1 MSTISQRFDK
11 FLSNIQL
18 TDNQIKDA
26 ITKHRGVRKA
36 LHEAFYPSTTVSKSY
51 SALQEA
57 RKLQELID
65 GLETSQ
71 VLSSFNNSEV
81 AFKSYASYATSL
93 LVGSYG
99 KSTAIAPPSDI
110 DILFKMPSAKFTDYH
125 GKPYNGQSRLLQ
137 DVRNVLRAAYPKTD
151 IRADGQVVMVPFVT
165 FNVEVLP
172 VFETNTAGLYL
183 YPDTNQGG
191 SWRLTNPEAEMK
203 HLSEANSRAKGNAI
217 RLIKMI
223 KAWKQCC
230 SVKIKSMVIELH
242 AVYFLK
248 NWEYYDK
255 SSTWFDWMIRDFF
268 ADLLKYV
275 NGTCGVPG
283 LDEKI
288 SYGDAWEA
296 KARTALTNATK
307 ACEYEVSETNYR
319 LATDEWKKIFGD
331 RFYYL

>member
-1 MSTISQRFDK
+1 MSSVSQRFNK

-18 TDNQIKDA
+18 TENQIKDA
-26 ITKHRGVRKA
+26 IIKHRGVRKT
-36 LHEAFYPSTTVSKSY
+36 LHEAFYPSTSASKSY
-51 SALQEA
+51 SAQEET
-57 RKLQELID
+57 RKKQELINA
-65 GLETSQ
+65 LETSQ
-71 VLSSFNNSEV
+71 VLHSFNNSEV
-81 AFKSYASYATSL
+81 TTKSYASYSTSL

-110 DILFKMPSAKFTDYH
+110 DILFKMPSAKFADYDQ
-125 GKPYNGQSRLLQ
+125 KSYNGQSRLLQ
-137 DVRNVLRAAYPKTD
+137 DVRNVLKAAYPKTN

-172 VFETNTAGLYL
+172 VFETKTTGLYL

-203 HLSEANSRAKGNAI
+203 YISEANSRAKGNVI

-223 KAWKQCC
+223 KAWKQHCN
-230 SVKIKSMVIELH
+230 VNIKSMVIELH
-242 AVYFLK
+242 AVYFLN
-248 NWEYYDK
+248 NWKYYDK
-255 SSTWFDWMIRDFF
+255 PSVYYDLMVRDFF

-283 LDEKI
+283 LAEKI
-288 SYGDAWEA
+288 SYGNAWEA
-296 KARTALTNATK
+296 KARKALEYATQ
-307 ACEYEVSETNYR
+307 ACVYEKDESGYL
-319 LATDEWKKIFGD
+319 LATSQWKNIFGD